1 MVTIIL
7 TKENDSTSKKRKVDS
22 EFRLDYRPADDATE
36 KGYNAPTTDFSAAVN
51 TASIDIIPDDGEGI
65 LKRRQQLQ
73 WDSKIHQ
80 FVRPTVGA
88 DNKKRIRTE
97 TGALIPASFKTDR

>member
-1 MVTIIL
+1 MR
-7 TKENDSTSKKRKVDS
+7 NADS
-22 EFRLDYRPADDATE
+22 EFKLEYRPADDATE
-36 KGYNAPTTDFSAAVN
+36 KGYSAPTTEFSAAVN
-51 TASIDIIPDDGEGI
+51 TASIDIIPDDSEGI
-65 LKRRQQLQ
+65 QKKRQQLQ

-88 DNKKRIRTE
+88 DNKKRIKTD